1 MLADP
6 RAAALV
12 ENFAGQWLYLRN
24 LNATRPDPPT
34 FPDFDDNL
42 RQSLRRE
49 TELFFSSVMQE
60 DRSVLDLLTA
70 DYTFI
75 NERLARHYGIPGI
88 YGDRFRRVQV
98 TDDRRRGLLG
108 HGSILTVTSYATR
121 TSPVLRGKWILE
133 NLLGAPPPPPP
144 PNVPDLENT
153 GSTEGLSIRE
163 RMVKHRANP
172 ACAVCHARMD
182 PYGFGLENFDAIG
195 RWRTTESEG
204 KPIDAAD
211 TLPDGTAFNGP
222 SELRAAILRRP
233 DEFVKTFTRKLL
245 TYAVGRGLE
254 SYDEPTV
261 RRIANQAARDGYR
274 FSSIIVGI
282 ATSDPFRLKVK
293 RAVPV
298 EGEAGKTIAG
308 N

>member
-6 RAAALV
+6 RASALV

-24 LNATRPDPPT
+24 LNGTRPDPVT

-60 DRSVLDLLTA
+60 GRSVLDLLTA
-70 DYTFI
+70 DYTFL

-98 TDDRRRGLLG
+98 ADQRRRGLLG
-108 HGSILTVTSYATR
+108 HGSVLTVTSYATR

-144 PNVPDLENT
+144 PNVPDLDDS
-153 GSTEGLSIRE
+153 GSSEELSTRE

-195 RWRTTESEG
+195 RWRVSEGDG
-204 KPIDAAD
+204 KPINASD
-211 TLPDGTAFNGP
+211 TLPDGMVFNGP
-222 SELRAAILRRP
+222 SELRAAILRHP
-233 DEFVKTFTRKLL
+233 EEFVKTFTRKLL

-254 SYDEPTV
+254 YTDEPSI
-261 RRIANQAARDGYR
+261 RRIVTQAAADGYR
-274 FSSIIVGI
+274 FSSIIGGIVG
-282 ATSDPFRLKVK
+282 SEPFRMKVK
-293 RAVPV
+293 RPGTGDGQTGSA
-298 EGEAGKTIAG
+298 AGP
-308 N
+308 